1 MSNQALQLV
10 NSVQGKFVQIAQEHN
25 LVTWQKESQFALQA
39 LQTNGTLATCAPE
52 TIQNAIINVA
62 SVGLTL
68 NPADGYAYLVPEY
81 SKPNKRNECQL
92 RISFKGL
99 IKLATDT
106 GAIKWVKADVVKAAD
121 TFEYRG
127 LNQMPEHKMNPVS
140 DRGDSIGVYCV
151 AKTNEDEYLVDMAP
165 WDEVMKAKEA
175 AKTKMVWDKWP
186 DEMAK
191 KFIIKRASKQWP
203 KTEQSAV
210 LHNAIDV
217 INQVEGSVPISAYT
231 ADQKEA
237 FDAMLEA
244 EDSIGLELYYREFKS
259 NDNEQTWVDL
269 YNSGEQGQKV
279 KLKGKV
285 NELLRIGFELVQNV
299 HDALDNDDNLA
310 ALECIDDI
318 TDHGKKLLWNAL
330 DTEEQTKLL
339 GMIEKAA

>member
-1 MSNQALQLV
+1 MSNTSLQLV
-10 NSVQGKFVQIAQEHN
+10 NAVQGKFVQIAQEHG

-52 TIQNAIINVA
+52 TIQNAIINIA

-81 SKPNKRNECQL
+81 SKANSRNECQL

-127 LNQMPEHKMNPVS
+127 LNEMPEHKMNPFS
-140 DRGDSIGVYCV
+140 DRGESIGVYCV

-165 WDEVMKAKEA
+165 WAEVMKAKEA

-203 KTEQSAV
+203 KTEKSAA

-217 INQVEGSVPISAYT
+217 INQVEGSVPFSAYT

-237 FDAMLEA
+237 FDAMVEA
-244 EDSIGLELYYREFKS
+244 DDSIGLELYYREFKN
-259 NDNEQTWVDL
+259 NDNEQTWIDL
-269 YNSGEQGQKV
+269 YNSGEKGQKV

-285 NELLRIGFELVQNV
+285 DELLRVGFELVQNI
-299 HDALDNDDNLA
+299 HDALENDDSFA
-310 ALECIDDI
+310 AIESIEGI
-318 TDHGKKLLWNAL
+318 TPHGKKLLWQVL

-339 GMIEKAA
+339 GMIEEAA